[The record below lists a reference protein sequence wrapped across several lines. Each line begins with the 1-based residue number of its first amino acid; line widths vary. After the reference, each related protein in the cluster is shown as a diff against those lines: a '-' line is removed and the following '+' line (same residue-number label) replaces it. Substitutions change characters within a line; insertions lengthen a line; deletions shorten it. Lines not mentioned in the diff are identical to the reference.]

1 MLGPR
6 DVKASDKVPALKDRV
21 PERKQTCSQNV
32 TTSGAYVN
40 VHQAVLLGRICAL
53 EVGYTTTTKPNAY
66 TTLVDKSP
74 HSLLRC
80 YGILLIHY
88 SLAPL
93 HPCPSPAPSASL
105 ASLPLCLALPFW
117 AQSMFHSAPVDLWG
131 RKAAPVGWSSP
142 KPSRPHRA
150 TESSLLKGQPVTSA
164 LSKVGGAGTSGCCE
178 LAGLRHSRDTVLLV
192 LCPSQSS
199 ATSSPTSQLLPQV

>member
-1 MLGPR
+1 M
-6 DVKASDKVPALKDRV
+6 
-21 PERKQTCSQNV
+21 
-32 TTSGAYVN
+32 
-40 VHQAVLLGRICAL
+40 
-53 EVGYTTTTKPNAY
+53 GYTTTTKPNAY

-105 ASLPLCLALPFW
+105 ASLPLCLALPCLAFLGPVHVPLCTCRPLGKKGSSSGVVLTQ
-117 AQSMFHSAPVDLWG
+117 AQQAPPCYREFFTERSACHLSTFKGGWG
-131 RKAAPVGWSSP
+131 RHL
-142 KPSRPHRA
+142 R
-150 TESSLLKGQPVTSA
+150 
-164 LSKVGGAGTSGCCE
+164 CYE
-178 LAGLRHSRDTVLLV
+178 LAGLHHSRDTVLLV